1 MNYYLLSCW
10 RSPFPK
16 TWFIRWRLGL
26 SNILGVYRSE
36 MGVQTTNRNGDMM
49 GYQVQVNVAVDDWQ
63 KAKETGD
70 EQKVKEAKE
79 EVKEAEAKVEK
90 AKKEVEKAE
99 EKVKQAKKEV
109 NEAEEKVK
117 AQQEKA
123 IRCTASVWSQFS
135 RKMQK

>member
-1 MNYYLLSCW
+1 M
-10 RSPFPK
+10 
-16 TWFIRWRLGL
+16 
-26 SNILGVYRSE
+26 
-36 MGVQTTNRNGDMM
+36 
-49 GYQVQVNVAVDDWQ
+49 AVDDWQ

-79 EVKEAEAKVEK
+79 EVKEAEEEVKEAEAKVEK

-99 EKVKQAKKEV
+99 EKVKEAKKEV

-135 RKMQK
+135 RKMQKIDESYFAYLHILWFKQFCFFSEYPQ